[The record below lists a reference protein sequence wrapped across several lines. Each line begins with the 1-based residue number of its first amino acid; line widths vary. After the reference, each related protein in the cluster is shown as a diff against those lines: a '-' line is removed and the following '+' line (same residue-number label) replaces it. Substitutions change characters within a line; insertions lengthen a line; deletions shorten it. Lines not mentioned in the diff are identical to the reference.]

1 MSAPDASRD
10 APVVTVDGP
19 AGSGKTTLGRRLAL
33 ALGLPFIDT
42 GLFYRAVTVAV
53 VRAGLGAGDRERIVE
68 VARAALIEVNT
79 APGDESWEVRVN
91 GMDPGAEIRDP
102 RHAAL
107 LTTVSQLPEVRR
119 HLLALQRAPACGGG
133 VAVGRDCGTVVF
145 PAAAVKL
152 YLEASE
158 DLRSARRA
166 AQLAGQGASVDPDV
180 LRAEISGRD
189 RGDAPAMAAAP
200 DAVIVDTGTRGVDQ
214 MVALALE
221 LCDAAG
227 IAVPERPS

>member
-1 MSAPDASRD
+1 MS

-33 ALGLPFIDT
+33 ALGLAFIDT

-53 VRAGLGAGDRERIVE
+53 VRAGLTAGDRAQIIE

-91 GMDPGAEIRDP
+91 GVDPAAEIRDP

-119 HLLALQRAPACGGG
+119 HLLALQRAPAAGGA

-145 PAAAVKL
+145 PGAAVKL
-152 YLEASE
+152 YLQASE
-158 DLRSARRA
+158 DLRAARRA
-166 AQLAGQGASVDPDV
+166 AQLAGQGAAVDPEV
-180 LRAEISGRD
+180 LRSEISGRD

-200 DAVIVDTGTRGVDQ
+200 DAVVIDTGNGGIDQ

-221 LCDAAG
+221 LCAAAG
-227 IAVPERPS
+227 IAVPERRS